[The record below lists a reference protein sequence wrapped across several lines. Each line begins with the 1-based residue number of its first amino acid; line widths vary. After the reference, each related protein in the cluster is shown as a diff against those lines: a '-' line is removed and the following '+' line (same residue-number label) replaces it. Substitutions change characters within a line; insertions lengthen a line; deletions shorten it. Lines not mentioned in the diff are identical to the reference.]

1 MITRLETDF
10 LGHPVYQDEN
20 AVVPTSARATGLTRT
35 KLQPHRFSI
44 SDLPQKEQFAAW
56 RDSYSSVL
64 DLTPRGDSAE
74 KFGSG
79 EQEVWD
85 LNNLVFSRV
94 RTGGLSFAGLAGHGR
109 RDPLDH
115 WLLTLLLHGNTV
127 TLADGGCLTGEAGSV
142 QMHPLGRPFE
152 GNISGSELLML
163 FVPRDLCRDMTNVL
177 DAVSFTRLE
186 GGMGRIFADYMI
198 SLAVRLPLLEKS
210 ELPELVA
217 VTRAMLIACA
227 EPSPERLEE
236 VEGTISRL
244 LLERARQYIQGHL
257 QDPELD
263 SRMLPRELGTSRSR
277 LYRLF
282 EVSGGVMHYIQR
294 RRLAAAHAALA
305 DPHDDRHIFEIAQS
319 YCFGDGAEFSRAF
332 RREYG
337 YSPSDV
343 RAGRRHGFPG
353 SANQSDLEAAHAP
366 SQKLNALLRRL
377 QG

>member
-1 MITRLETDF
+1 MNTQLEEDFATSPQYRGEDARPPPIAAAERTRL
-10 LGHPVYQDEN
+10 
-20 AVVPTSARATGLTRT
+20 
-35 KLQPHRFSI
+35 QPFHFSTI
-44 SDLPQKEQFAAW
+44 DLPRKERFAAW
-56 RDSYSSVL
+56 QDSYSSVL
-64 DLTPRGDSAE
+64 DLHPDDDAAAE
-74 KFGSG
+74 FGGGSH
-79 EQEVWD
+79 EVWD
-85 LNNLVFSRV
+85 LGSLVFSRV
-94 RTGGLSFAGLAGHGR
+94 RTGSLAFAGLAGHGR

-127 TLADGGCLTGEAGSV
+127 TLAGGGSLLGNAGSV

-163 FVPRDLCRDMTNVL
+163 FVPRDLCPDMAHVL
-177 DAVSFTRLE
+177 DAIAFTRLE

-198 SLAVRLPLLEKS
+198 SLAVRLPLLERS
-210 ELPELVA
+210 ELPELIA
-217 VTRAMLIACA
+217 ATRAMLIACA
-227 EPSPERLEE
+227 EPSAERLEE
-236 VEGTISRL
+236 ADGIISKL
-244 LLERARQYIQGHL
+244 LLERARQYILAHL

-294 RRLAAAHAALA
+294 RRLAAAHAVLA
-305 DPHDDRHIFEIAQS
+305 DPLDHRRIFEIAQS

-353 SANQSDLEAAHAP
+353 SSGCSDPEAALAP
-366 SQKLNALLRRL
+366 SQRLNALLRRL